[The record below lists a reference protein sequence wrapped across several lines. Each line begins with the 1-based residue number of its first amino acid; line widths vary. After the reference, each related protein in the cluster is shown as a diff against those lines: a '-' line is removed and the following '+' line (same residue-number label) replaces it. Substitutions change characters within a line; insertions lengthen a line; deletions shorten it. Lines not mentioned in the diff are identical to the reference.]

1 MATLIVTEA
10 AKLQFGDRVIL
21 NSKRWT
27 IKGIMGPDSI
37 GTYDLFLLDDEYT
50 AGTAI
55 VNGLVTLEA

>member
-1 MATLIVTEA
+1 MATLVATEA
-10 AKLQFGDRVIL
+10 SKLQFGDRVIL

-37 GTYDLFLLDDEYT
+37 GTYDLYLLDDEYNP
-50 AGTAI
+50 GTAI

>member
-1 MATLIVTEA
+1 MASLVATEA
-10 AKLQFGDRVIL
+10 AKLQFGDRIII

-37 GTYDLFLLDDEYT
+37 GTYDLYLLDDEYT

-55 VNGLVTLEA
+55 VNGTVTIEA